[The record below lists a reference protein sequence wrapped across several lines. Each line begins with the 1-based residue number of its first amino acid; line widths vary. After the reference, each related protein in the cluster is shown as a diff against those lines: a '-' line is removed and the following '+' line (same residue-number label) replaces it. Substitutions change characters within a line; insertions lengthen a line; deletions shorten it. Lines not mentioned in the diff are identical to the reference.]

1 MSKVVVPSG
10 TFGAAM
16 QNAALF
22 ASTNRTRPV
31 LCAALVNWTPEQ
43 VEIVATDSYGLLVQ
57 RFGRTDGDDAGTV
70 QIDRDELTAFSKL
83 AKADKLNGPA
93 RLQVEGDDL
102 TFEVG
107 RSTAGGKAFTY
118 GDFPNWQ
125 QLITGD
131 LNSVPLEPG
140 EYNGAVWT
148 LPQAWF
154 TKLGKLA
161 TLDKRKSANLAIR
174 SGETPLKPC
183 AFELGTEGRV
193 FGLVM
198 PVRTR

>member
-1 MSKVVVPSG
+1 MSKVVVPAG

-22 ASTNRTRPV
+22 ASTDRVRPI

-57 RFGRTDGDDAGTV
+57 RFDRTDGDDAGTV
-70 QIDRDELTAFSKL
+70 MIERDDLIAFAKL

-93 RLQVEGDDL
+93 RLQIEGDDL

-107 RSTAGGKAFTY
+107 RSSAGGHAFTY

-131 LNSVPLEPG
+131 LNTEPLVPGGLEG
-140 EYNGAVWT
+140 CAWT
-148 LPQAWF
+148 LPSAWF

-161 TLDKRKSANLAIR
+161 TLDKRKVTNLTIR
-174 SGETPLKPC
+174 SGESSLKPC